1 MIAALILM
9 GAPCRFHEKA
19 ISNLGVMHHFQCS
32 QRIGMVRNLKEDQ
45 PKQRGVVPLK
55 RFLCRGKVAI
65 QITVDGTFNTSYF
78 HGCVHEKRI
87 NTTPMQEVLDYIQ
100 ENSALGPA
108 SLFFQLL
115 LVYKD
120 NREAIKHLTQK
131 QVYYYWSKSFEG
143 KFKRCEDEFESAK
156 IRITEFRNVKLLFE

>member
-1 MIAALILM
+1 
-9 GAPCRFHEKA
+9 
-19 ISNLGVMHHFQCS
+19 
-32 QRIGMVRNLKEDQ
+32 
-45 PKQRGVVPLK
+45 
-55 RFLCRGKVAI
+55 
-65 QITVDGTFNTSYF
+65 
-78 HGCVHEKRI
+78 
-87 NTTPMQEVLDYIQ
+87 MQEVLHCIQ

-156 IRITEFRNVKLLFE
+156 IRITEFRNVKLLYASNKDNRRSANEVGRRRALAFLCLIAKISAHKCQEAIVDSARK